1 MDGDG
6 SVLRRYTVE
15 GGSSLRRALGQRCWW
30 LVGGCSSGMRGGASS
45 MAKAELS
52 GSECSIESRG
62 EEAKEN
68 FTSAL
73 GSYSG

>member
-1 MDGDG
+1 
-6 SVLRRYTVE
+6 
-15 GGSSLRRALGQRCWW
+15 
-30 LVGGCSSGMRGGASS
+30 
-45 MAKAELS
+45 MAKAEQS

-62 EEAKEN
+62 EEANEN